1 MSDMR
6 RLSFL
11 DDDPAEGPV
20 RTLFDLA
27 PRDGAA
33 LRVGAVRLAPGQRV
47 PDEGVSRHGVDE
59 ASLIVSGSLR
69 GESGGEA
76 FEIDEGDVTL
86 IPAGEAHWA
95 VAGDE
100 GAEIFWAWFGDVA
113 GEAGDA
119 APDDASDDALE
130 GASNGGSAGAASAG

>member
-1 MSDMR
+1 MR
-6 RLSFL
+6 RLRLSS
-11 DDDPAEGPV
+11 DDPAEGPV

-33 LRVGAVRLAPGQRV
+33 LRVGAVRLQPGQRV
-47 PDEGVSRHGVDE
+47 PDEGASRHGVDE

-76 FEIDEGDVTL
+76 FAIAAGDVTL

-95 VAGDE
+95 VAGED

-113 GEAGDA
+113 GEAADA
-119 APDDASDDALE
+119 
-130 GASNGGSAGAASAG
+130 G

>member
-1 MSDMR
+1 MR
-6 RLSFL
+6 RLRLLS
-11 DDDPAEGPV
+11 DDPAEGPV

-47 PDEGVSRHGVDE
+47 PDEGTSRHGVEE

-69 GESGGEA
+69 GQSGGEA
-76 FEIDEGDVTL
+76 FAIEAGDVTL
-86 IPAGEAHWA
+86 IPSGEAHWA

-113 GEAGDA
+113 GEGGDG
-119 APDDASDDALE
+119 APDDTSADAT
-130 GASNGGSAGAASAG
+130 GAG

>member
-1 MSDMR
+1 MR
-6 RLSFL
+6 RLRLSS
-11 DDDPAEGPV
+11 DDPTEGPV

-33 LRVGAVRLAPGQRV
+33 LRVGAVRLQPGQRV
-47 PDEGVSRHGVDE
+47 PDEGTSRHGVDE
-59 ASLIVSGSLR
+59 AALIVSGSLR

-76 FEIDEGDVTL
+76 FAIAAGDVTL

-95 VAGDE
+95 VAGDD

-113 GEAGDA
+113 GEAADA
-119 APDDASDDALE
+119 
-130 GASNGGSAGAASAG
+130 G